1 MRILIVDDDEDRAVK
16 LIAHLVAYAG
26 CTRGDVDVESNGMSA
41 RDALAAATYDLLVL
55 DVVLPLRTGDE
66 PNEQVAVS
74 LLTELS
80 ETTKLRKPKHIVGLT
95 AYEVAERE
103 NAQDFTSRS
112 WVLVRENSLNDD
124 WMQTIGSA
132 VRYIRDYDENQ
143 APLEYGVDVVIVT
156 ALHLEMEAI
165 RRLPWDWTADEA
177 LDDCQFLAKGA
188 FVSKGRPCSVV
199 AAVANRMGMVSSSI
213 LVSKLIQ
220 HFRPKLVAMPGICA
234 GVRDKANIGDVIAA
248 DMSWDYQSG
257 KHASTNNA
265 VSGFLMDP
273 NFIQTDAFVS
283 SRIDQLAHDSDLAVS
298 IQRGWIPKPA
308 TPPTLLRGPIAS
320 GSAVLADRDVTE
332 SIRLQQ
338 RKLLAVE
345 MELYGV
351 FFAVEQAPRPKPI
364 ALGIKSVCDFA
375 DDEKSN
381 TAQPYAAYTS
391 AAYLKEFCE
400 RYAADI

>member
-1 MRILIVDDDEDRAVK
+1 MKILIVDDDEERAVK
-16 LIAHLVAYAG
+16 LIAHLIAHAG
-26 CTRGDVDVESNGMSA
+26 CTHAEVDVESSGVSA
-41 RDALAAATYDLLVL
+41 RDALAVTTYDLLVL

-80 ETTKLRKPKHIVGLT
+80 ETTRLRKPKHIVGLT

-132 VRYIRDYDENQ
+132 VRYIRDYDENP
-143 APLEYGVDVVIVT
+143 APPEYGVDVVIVT
-156 ALHLEMEAI
+156 ALQTEMEAI

-177 LDDCQFLAKGA
+177 LDDCQFFAKGA
-188 FVSKGRPCSVV
+188 FMSKGRTCSVV

-220 HFRPKLVAMPGICA
+220 HFHPKLVAMSGICA
-234 GVRDKANIGDVIAA
+234 GVRGKANIGDVIAA

-257 KHASTNNA
+257 KHVSTKNA
-265 VSGFLMDP
+265 ISGFLMDP
-273 NFIQTDAFVS
+273 NFIQTNAFVS
-283 SRIDQLAHDSDLAVS
+283 SRIDQLAHDAELAVS
-298 IQRGWIPKPA
+298 IQRDWIPRPLTSPA
-308 TPPTLLRGPIAS
+308 LHRGPIAS
-320 GSAVLADRDVTE
+320 GSAVLADREVTE

-351 FFAVEQAPRPKPI
+351 FFAVEQASRPKPI

-375 DDEKSN
+375 DDEKSD
-381 TAQPYAAYTS
+381 AAHPYAAYTS

-400 RYAADI
+400 RYVADI